1 MRQHWMSQLA
11 EAKGMYDR
19 VKSHPIMEYQWS
31 QRIKEAENKLKEA
44 KDAPESKSVTLS
56 FSGSPVDGTHGIELK
71 FALDVMEPYQEM
83 IKSEFSAGFHGQI
96 GERGPRRSD
105 TEARLYLTDL
115 PRGSVGLELTPANAT
130 DLLTYEYLEGAFSKV
145 GNVIRAA
152 ATDDEA
158 YANAALKISGRT
170 LLRLRDFF
178 KTLAMNDVSMDIEK
192 GMEQTSLTQTQIKEA
207 WERVGSSLTESTPI
221 QLPGVFNGA
230 MVDSWRFDFRPDAGE
245 AIFGEIAEDI
255 KLDTLADWNKLTT
268 KRAVAFL
275 NKIIFTPKNGE
286 PKFRYEMTDL
296 KE

>member
-11 EAKGMYDR
+11 EARGMHDR

-31 QRIKEAENKLKEA
+31 QRIREMENKLKEMME
-44 KDAPESKSVTLS
+44 APESKSVTLS
-56 FSGSPVDGTHGIELK
+56 FNGSPVDGTRGIELK
-71 FALDVMEPYQEM
+71 FAMDIMEPYQEM
-83 IKSEFSAGFHGQI
+83 IKSEFSAGFHGQV

-130 DLLTYEYLEGAFSKV
+130 DLLTYEYLEGAFSKI

-158 YANAALKISGRT
+158 YANAATKISGRT

-178 KTLAMNDVSMDIEK
+178 KTLARSDVSMDIEK

-207 WERVGSSLTESTPI
+207 WERVGSSLTECKQI
-221 QLPGVFNGA
+221 QLHGIFNGI
-230 MVDSWRFDFRPDAGE
+230 MVDPWRFNFRPDAGG
-245 AIFGEIAEDI
+245 AIYGEIAENI
-255 KLDTLADWNKLTT
+255 ELDTVAEWNKLTT

-275 NKIIFTPKNGE
+275 NEIMFTPKNGE
-286 PKFRYEMTDL
+286 PKARYEMTDL